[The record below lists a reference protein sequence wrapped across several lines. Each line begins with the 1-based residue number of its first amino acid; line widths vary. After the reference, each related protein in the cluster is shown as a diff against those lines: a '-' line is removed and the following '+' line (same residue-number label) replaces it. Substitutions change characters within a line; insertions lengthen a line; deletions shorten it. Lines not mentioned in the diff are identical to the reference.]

1 MLIRLHRGKSW
12 AILADM
18 PRFDD
23 FIVFVD
29 ESGDHWMATPDP
41 NYPIFVL
48 AFCLF
53 KKSDYSHVAVPKLID
68 FKFKHFGHDQ
78 IVLHER
84 EIRKSKG
91 DFSILQIES
100 VRAAFQRDTNQLIED
115 SPFTLVAGVIDKV
128 RLQNNYATPENPYHL
143 AMTFGLERIY
153 LHLHNF
159 TPGTV
164 WFVFEERGKKEDA
177 DLELQFRRV
186 CETNATGKALPFRI
200 RFASK
205 ASNSC
210 GLQIADLL
218 ARPIGRH
225 VMNPT
230 QPNRAYE
237 IIEPKF
243 RRNPQGRIEG
253 WGLKE
258 FP

>member
-1 MLIRLHRGKSW
+1 
-12 AILADM
+12 
-18 PRFDD
+18 
-23 FIVFVD
+23 
-29 ESGDHWMATPDP
+29 MATPDP

-78 IVLHER
+78 IFLHER

-100 VRAAFQRDTNQLIED
+100 VREAFQRDTNQLIED

-128 RLQNNYATPENPYHL
+128 RLQNNYATPESPYHL

-177 DLELQFRRV
+177 DLELQFLT
-186 CETNATGKALPFRI
+186 C
-200 RFASK
+200 
-205 ASNSC
+205 
-210 GLQIADLL
+210 
-218 ARPIGRH
+218 
-225 VMNPT
+225 
-230 QPNRAYE
+230 
-237 IIEPKF
+237 
-243 RRNPQGRIEG
+243 PQ
-253 WGLKE
+253 
-258 FP
+258 